1 MEPERIQLCEGNRQ
15 KGAHIPEFWSLEGET
30 IDGDLIYETP
40 DGCNVTAIKRY
51 AKNLL
56 KELEGGHIDILWEGN
71 FLNCIVEI

>member
-1 MEPERIQLCEGNRQ
+1 M
-15 KGAHIPEFWSLEGET
+15 PEFWSLEGET

-56 KELEGGHIDILWEGN
+56 KELGGGHIDILWEGD
-71 FLNCIVEI
+71 FLSCSVEV